1 MVKAATTIKTA
12 SRLAW
17 RNLNRTKLQSIL
29 VIALTVIPFAVAS
42 YISTASQSSQATT
55 SEQID
60 YQLGRAKNLIQ
71 PQVSPGADWYQ
82 NPTYIEL
89 TYSPPTTAGTN
100 PVQAKDTGVLTDPL
114 TVLPSKDVVVLR
126 NFETTWETKNG
137 IGSILGV
144 QGEVWSPKFG
154 SDKFAKV
161 LSGVTP
167 KANSEVMLSPTA
179 MSRFGVKLGDQITRY
194 VPDNCMQCMVT
205 THKYKVVG
213 ILKTAKFPNLDVVY
227 APELIAADG
236 KIHGQTEFYYFD
248 GKPLSWKRTIEL
260 NKLGLGV
267 LSREVLA
274 NPPALIDQPLITI
287 NQPGL
292 TNEELSNHYGYGGFW
307 RWGLIIAW
315 AYSGLMILIPIA
327 VIVSAAFSFGARRQ
341 THALAMLSSVGA
353 TKRTIRAVT
362 MVSALL
368 LTMIGAIIGISLGIS
383 LAALILPQTARGDWH
398 LFAGLHI
405 DWMWMIA
412 FAIFAVILAFM
423 VGFVPARQSTKMNV
437 LSVLRGTNLPQRLRV
452 RTGVFSLIMLGG
464 SSIYMVAV
472 SAWHKLVFA
481 NQISVHQGVTEWLTV
496 TSMFAQ
502 ITLMLGFVIGSG
514 WVIRGVSALLLAL
527 SKLFKSFEL
536 RFAARDLLLSRRR
549 FSPLVSAMAI
559 VGFIATAAIT
569 SLHASAITSAAMSQ
583 SLTLSNQVFVDAN
596 QQVTQYTKS
605 AGSMSYGI
613 DGTVRSPGQVE
624 GLRRELVAS
633 SSIIKKSAILG
644 KTVDPWSTS
653 AQEDK
658 APIAMAHLSDKD
670 YCSSISYVIAEG
682 SSGGWQDASQK
693 MRACENDAAEATK
706 FVIGDVEGLRLMS
719 GGAVNTEA
727 ERVLAAGGFVAFDSI
742 YAQHNT
748 VNIDWVKRSELYAVG
763 SDGKYVTPA
772 AISSF
777 KLESVMNPSIHGHS
791 FAFTGMMSPETA
803 DKLGI
808 VYSNSLIVLNTSQR
822 IPSEL
827 ADKWMQAG
835 IAPIY
840 DQTNSLTPEEV
851 VFWGNLILLGLVL
864 LISGLAIGLTQ
875 LEARNDQRTLSR
887 LGASRKFIGATTAIQ
902 LLLLLMAASGLG
914 ALGGELVSRTVFRGI
929 GSYVGQSPWEFYLL
943 LIVVAPLTAS
953 LIAYLATP
961 KNPERKAKVAIE

>member
-1 MVKAATTIKTA
+1 
-12 SRLAW
+12 
-17 RNLNRTKLQSIL
+17 
-29 VIALTVIPFAVAS
+29 VIPFAVAS
-42 YISTASQSSQATT
+42 YLSTAGQSSQATT

-89 TYSPPTTAGTN
+89 TFAPPTADGAN

-114 TVLPSKDVVVLR
+114 TVLPSKDVLVLR

-137 IGSILGV
+137 IGSILAV
-144 QGEVWSPKFG
+144 QGDIWSPKFG

-161 LSGVTP
+161 ISGVTP
-167 KANSEVMLSPTA
+167 KSNNEVMLSPTA
-179 MSRFGVKLGDQITRY
+179 MSRFGVKLGDRITRY

-213 ILKTAKFPNLDVVY
+213 ILKTAEFPNLDVVY

-292 TNEELSNHYGYGGFW
+292 TNEELSNGYGYGGFW
-307 RWGLIIAW
+307 RW

-353 TKRTIRAVT
+353 TKRTIQAVT

-368 LTMIGAIIGISLGIS
+368 LTMIGAIIGISLGIA

-398 LFAGLHI
+398 LFAGLHV

-464 SSIYMVAV
+464 SSVIMVAV
-472 SAWHKLVFA
+472 NAWQKLAFA
-481 NQISVHQGVTEWLTV
+481 NQISVHQDVLQLLTIA
-496 TSMFAQ
+496 SMFSQ
-502 ITLMLGFVIGSG
+502 VTLMLGFVIGSG

-527 SKLFKSFEL
+527 SKLFKNFAL

-549 FSPLVSAMAI
+549 FTPLVSAMGI
-559 VGFIATAAIT
+559 VAFLATAAIT

-596 QQVTQYTKS
+596 QQVTHYSKS

-613 DGTVRSPGQVE
+613 DGTLRSPGQVE
-624 GLRRELVAS
+624 GLRREIVAS

-644 KTVDPWSTS
+644 KTVDPWSAS

-658 APIAMAHLSDKD
+658 APIAMAHLAVKD
-670 YCSSISYVIAEG
+670 YCSSNSFVITEG
-682 SSGGWQDASQK
+682 SSGSWQGTSQK
-693 MRACENDAAEATK
+693 IRACENDAAEATK
-706 FVIGDVEGLRLMS
+706 FVIGDVQGLRLMS
-719 GGAVNTEA
+719 GGAVNPEA

-742 YAQHNT
+742 YAQHGT

-772 AISSF
+772 AITSF

-808 VYSNSLIVLNTSQR
+808 VYSDSLIVLNTSQR

-835 IAPIY
+835 IAPTY
-840 DQTNSLTPEEV
+840 DQSNSLTPEEIL
-851 VFWGNLILLGLVL
+851 FWGNLILLGLVL

-887 LGASRKFIGATTAIQ
+887 LGASRKFIGVTTAIQ

-953 LIAYLATP
+953 LIAFLATP
-961 KNPERKAKVAIE
+961 QNPERKAKVAIE